1 MRRFIDEVWNKGNLE
16 VAEEIFHPEATS
28 PSAPTLPPGAA
39 GVNFIVKMMRDAFPD
54 YWMEITHL
62 VAEDDRVAARFRQ
75 GGTHNGD
82 LMGIAPT
89 GKKVE
94 WTEIGILRIA
104 DGKVVESWYD
114 VDMLGLMGQLG
125 VGGSVAATAQHP
137 TVQPR
142 ARLRARA

>member
-1 MRRFIDEVWNKGNLE
+1 ML
-16 VAEEIFHPEATS
+16 
-28 PSAPTLPPGAA
+28 
-39 GVNFIVKMMRDAFPD
+39 RDAFPD
-54 YWMEITHL
+54 YWMEITHI

-75 GGTHNGD
+75 GGTHDGD
-82 LMGIAPT
+82 LLGIAPT

-125 VGGSVAATAQHP
+125 VGGSRDGDPTA
-137 TVQPR
+137 QPR
-142 ARLRARA
+142 ARQRPAP

>member
-1 MRRFIDEVWNKGNLE
+1 M
-16 VAEEIFHPEATS
+16 
-28 PSAPTLPPGAA
+28 PGASFLIFRINVD
-39 GVNFIVKMMRDAFPD
+39 GEF
-54 YWMEITHL
+54 
-62 VAEDDRVAARFRQ
+62 ARFRQ
-75 GGTHNGD
+75 GGTHDGD

-125 VGGSVAATAQHP
+125 VGGQA
-137 TVQPR
+137 
-142 ARLRARA
+142 